1 MYIIIITVSAGVHE
15 RLDMNWA
22 GEDSVGAGSSLGTEP
37 KAQCIPLIP
46 TLRKQRQVNLCE
58 FQATLHEF
66 KDSQRYIETL
76 CLKKHKNKTN
86 IQTKMTKKGSWN

>member
-76 CLKKHKNKTN
+76 CLKKHKNKTY
-86 IQTKMTKKGSWN
+86 IQTKMTKNGSWN

>member
-76 CLKKHKNKTN
+76 CLKNTKTK
-86 IQTKMTKKGSWN
+86 QTSKQK